1 MTFMGVEMSRI
12 GSRENASGVTNR
24 RSSNA
29 RDIELERSNGNTE
42 EEGLAREEGLSG
54 IYLGI
59 LNLFTTLPQ
68 FIGTL
73 ITGIVFYFFD
83 HPGSEQGASD
93 GGRSIGICLFIGALC
108 MLVAAQRTLVLRSI
122 QPKP

>member
-1 MTFMGVEMSRI
+1 MTFMGVEISRI
-12 GSRENASGVTNR
+12 GSPENAKGVINR

-29 RDIELERSNGNTE
+29 REIELERLNVDPGE
-42 EEGLAREEGLSG
+42 ESPAREEGLSG

-68 FIGTL
+68 FVGTL
-73 ITGIVFYFFD
+73 MTGTVFYFFD
-83 HPGSEQGASD
+83 HPTSEAEASD

-108 MLVAAQRTLVLRSI
+108 MLVAAHRTLVLRSL
-122 QPKP
+122 QPKS